1 MDKLGN
7 ITPKRILKAAGI
19 LYGILSVL
27 FWMQKA
33 DALLASSGLQEQN
46 YISLNDS
53 WEITIG
59 DDLYEDVSIDNF
71 TFDAVSKGEEVTMVR
86 ILPDEW
92 NIVEGTLRLHTSQ
105 TALRIYIDDEQVYE
119 NGYDRVYRNKTVGGG
134 YQFVKFPNEYQGK
147 TLKIHM
153 YISEDRAFSKFNPIR
168 IYEWE
173 NVYRV
178 LMTENRY
185 PMFFGCFLVIFGLV
199 TSLIT
204 ICALA
209 FSLKYIRMLC
219 ISVFSILIGIWTLG
233 YYDIFTIF
241 SMPLYSISL
250 LEYISLYLAPIPL
263 LIYLWEDVKN
273 LKNRVLGTL
282 YKVIL
287 IVQITASMGMLLLHA
302 FDIVH
307 CAATLKYMQ
316 MFIVIGLI
324 FFVTIEFLN
333 IKDSKG
339 IERFFIIGMLLV
351 VACISYDLFGY
362 QFNRYWGR
370 NIFTLKGLTAIGV
383 VVFIFILIASF
394 YVSLTQNIMQEAE
407 RALLIK
413 RAYVDE
419 LTQINNRRYCIEYME
434 KLREEK
440 EKYYTIVCFDLN
452 DLKITN
458 DTYGHAKGDILIK
471 SAAEVI
477 SDTFG
482 AYGLVA
488 RMGGDE
494 FIAILNTSDSHE
506 IAKAMELFK
515 INMSKKNKEVED
527 LNMSMA
533 YGYAVCNGK
542 DYDITKLYQI
552 ADDRMY
558 ENKKKMKK
566 AGKGKG

>member
-1 MDKLGN
+1 MDKVGN

-92 NIVEGTLRLHTSQ
+92 DIVEGTLRLHTSQ

-147 TLKIHM
+147 TIKIHM

-178 LMTENRY
+178 HMTENRY

-204 ICALA
+204 ICAMA

-241 SMPLYSISL
+241 SIPLYSISL

-339 IERFFIIGMLLV
+339 IERFFIIGMLFV

-419 LTQINNRRYCIEYME
+419 LTQIHNRRYCIEYME

-482 AYGLVA
+482 AYGVVA

>member
-1 MDKLGN
+1 MDKVGK
-7 ITPKRILKAAGI
+7 ITPKRILKAVGI
-19 LYGILSVL
+19 LYGVFSVI
-27 FWMQKA
+27 FWMHKA
-33 DALLASSGLQEQN
+33 DALLSSSGFREQG
-46 YISLNDS
+46 YVSLNDS
-53 WEITIG
+53 WEIMIG
-59 DDLYEDVSIDNF
+59 DELYEDISIDNF

-86 ILPDEW
+86 TLPDEW
-92 NIVEGTLRLHTSQ
+92 DIVEGALRLHTNQ
-105 TALRIYIDDEQVYE
+105 TALRIYIDDEQIYE
-119 NGYDRVYRNKTVGGG
+119 NGYDRMNAHKSVGGG
-134 YQFVKFPNEYQGK
+134 YQFVKFPSEYKGK
-147 TLKIHM
+147 SLKIHM
-153 YISEDRAFSKFNPIR
+153 YISEDRAFSKFDSVR

-173 NVYRV
+173 NAYRV

-209 FSLKYIRMLC
+209 FSSKYVRMLC
-219 ISVFSILIGIWTLG
+219 VSLFSILIGIWTLG
-233 YYDIFTIF
+233 YYDVISIF
-241 SMPLYSISL
+241 SIPLYSISL

-273 LKNRVLGTL
+273 LKSKVLGGL

-287 IVQITASMGMLLLHA
+287 TVQIVASSIMLSLHA

-316 MFIVIGLI
+316 MLILIGLI

-339 IERFFIIGMLLV
+339 IERFFIFGMLFV

-362 QFNRYWGR
+362 QLNRYWGR
-370 NIFTLKGLTAIGV
+370 NIFTAKGVTAIGV
-383 VVFIFILIASF
+383 VVFIFILISSF
-394 YVSLTQNIMQEAE
+394 YVNLTQSLMQEAE

-419 LTQINNRRYCIEYME
+419 LTQIHNRRYCMEYME
-434 KLREEK
+434 KLGKEK
-440 EKYYTIVCFDLN
+440 ENNYTVVCMDLN
-452 DLKITN
+452 NLKITN

-482 AYGLVA
+482 EVGVVA

-506 IAKAMELFK
+506 VAKVMERFQ

-527 LNMSMA
+527 LNMSIA

-542 DYDITKLYQI
+542 DYDVSKIYQI

-566 AGKGKG
+566 DGEDKV